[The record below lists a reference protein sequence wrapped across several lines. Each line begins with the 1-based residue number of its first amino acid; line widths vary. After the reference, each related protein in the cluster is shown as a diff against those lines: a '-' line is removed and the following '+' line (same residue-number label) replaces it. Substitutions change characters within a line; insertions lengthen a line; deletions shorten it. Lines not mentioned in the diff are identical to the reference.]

1 MQQGQFSQTAH
12 RVAVRRA
19 AHQLLDEPRV
29 HDDPLALKVIG
40 LEAAQSLQRELHKE
54 QDARARALRAFLAAR
69 GRYAEDQL
77 KQALA
82 QGVSQY
88 VVLGAGL
95 DTFAFR
101 NPHPAL
107 RIFEVDHPATQT
119 WKLERLRE
127 AGVPVPDSVGF
138 VSVDL
143 EQQSLSAALALAG
156 FTATESAFFSWLGVT
171 PYIRREAC
179 MATLGF
185 IATLPKR
192 SGVVF
197 DFAVH
202 PDLLDD
208 NHRAALAALSERVA
222 AAGEPFQLF
231 FHPEELARDL
241 QNSGFTD
248 VEMLA
253 GDQINER
260 YFKDRTDGL
269 RVNGNLGRLTCAW
282 V

>member
-1 MQQGQFSQTAH
+1 MQHGKFSKTAH
-12 RVAVRRA
+12 GVAIRRA

-29 HDDPLALKVIG
+29 HDDPLALAVIG
-40 LEAAQSLQRELHKE
+40 HEAEQSLRQELHKQ

-69 GRYAEDQL
+69 SRYAEDQL
-77 KQALA
+77 KLALGK
-82 QGVSQY
+82 GVSQY

-101 NPHPAL
+101 NPHPEL

-119 WKLERLRE
+119 WKQERLRE
-127 AGVPVPDSVGF
+127 AGFSVPPSVTFVPA
-138 VSVDL
+138 DL
-143 EQQSLSAALALAG
+143 EEQSLSAALSFAG
-156 FTATESAFFSWLGVT
+156 FCATDSAFFSWLGVT
-171 PYIRREAC
+171 PYLKRDAC
-179 MATLGF
+179 MSTLGY
-185 IATLPKR
+185 ISRLPES

-197 DFAVH
+197 DFAVN

-208 NHRAALAALSERVA
+208 GQSIALSSLSARVA

-231 FHPEELARDL
+231 FHPEELTADL
-241 QNSGFTD
+241 KNCGFRD

-253 GDQINER
+253 GEQINDR

-269 RVNGNLGRLTCAW
+269 RISSNLGRLTCAW

>member
-1 MQQGQFSQTAH
+1 MQHGQFSKTAH
-12 RVAVRRA
+12 RVAIRRA
-19 AHQLLDEPRV
+19 AHQLLDKPRV

-40 LEAAQSLQRELHKE
+40 AEAALLLQQELHQQ
-54 QDARARALRAFLAAR
+54 QDGRARALRAFLAAR
-69 GRYAEDQL
+69 VRYAEDQL
-77 KQALA
+77 EVALA

-101 NPHPAL
+101 NPHPEL
-107 RIFEVDHPATQT
+107 QIFEVDHPATQS
-119 WKLERLRE
+119 WKLERLRD
-127 AGVPVPDSVGF
+127 AGVPIPDSVAF

-156 FTATESAFFSWLGVT
+156 FSVAQSAFFSWLGVT
-171 PYIRREAC
+171 PYIKRDAC
-179 MATLGF
+179 MATLCF
-185 IATLPKR
+185 IAGMPKR

-202 PDLLDD
+202 PDLLDPG
-208 NHRAALAALSERVA
+208 HRMVLAALSERVA

-241 QNSGFTD
+241 EGCGFCE

-253 GDQINER
+253 GEQINAR

-269 RVNGNLGRLTCAW
+269 QISGNLGRLTCAW

>member
-1 MQQGQFSQTAH
+1 MQQGKFSRTAH
-12 RVAVRRA
+12 SVAVRRA
-19 AHQLLDEPRV
+19 AHQLLDQPRV
-29 HDDPLALKVIG
+29 HDDPLALAVIG
-40 LEAAQSLQRELHKE
+40 AEAARALQEELHKQQE
-54 QDARARALRAFLAAR
+54 AGARTLRAFLAAR

-77 KQALA
+77 KLALA
-82 QGVSQY
+82 WGISQY

-101 NPHPAL
+101 NPHAGL
-107 RIFEVDHPATQT
+107 RIFEVDHPATQS
-119 WKLERLRE
+119 WKLDRLRE
-127 AGVPVPDSVGF
+127 AGVPIPDSVAF

-156 FTATESAFFSWLGVT
+156 FSVTESAFFSWLGVT

-179 MATLGF
+179 LATLCF
-185 IATLPKR
+185 IGKLPRR

-202 PDLLDD
+202 PDLLDAG
-208 NHRAALAALSERVA
+208 HRMALAALSERVA

-231 FHPEELARDL
+231 FHPEDLARDL
-241 QNSGFTD
+241 ASCGFID

-253 GDQINER
+253 GDQINDR

-269 RVNGNLGRLTCAW
+269 RVSGNLGRLTCAW

>member
-1 MQQGQFSQTAH
+1 MQQGKFSRTAH
-12 RVAVRRA
+12 RVAIRRA
-19 AHQLLDEPRV
+19 AHQLLDQPRV
-29 HDDPLALKVIG
+29 HDDPLALAVIG
-40 LEAAQSLQRELHKE
+40 AEAARALQQELHKQ

-77 KQALA
+77 KLALA
-82 QGVSQY
+82 NGVSQY

-101 NPHPAL
+101 NPHPEL
-107 RIFEVDHPATQT
+107 RIFEVDHPATQS
-119 WKLERLRE
+119 WKLERLRD
-127 AGVPVPDSVGF
+127 AGISIPDSVAF

-143 EQQSLSAALALAG
+143 EQQSLSAALALEG
-156 FTATESAFFSWLGVT
+156 FSLADSTFFSWLGVT
-171 PYIRREAC
+171 PYIKREAC
-179 MATLGF
+179 MSTLGF
-185 IATLPKR
+185 IARMPKR

-202 PDLLDD
+202 PDLLDAG
-208 NHRAALAALSERVA
+208 HRMILTALSERVA

-241 QNSGFTD
+241 QTCGFCEI
-248 VEMLA
+248 EMLA
-253 GDQINER
+253 GDQINAR

-269 RVNGNLGRLTCAW
+269 QISGNLGRLTCAW

>member
-1 MQQGQFSQTAH
+1 MQHGKFSHTAH
-12 RVAVRRA
+12 RVAIRRA

-40 LEAAQSLQRELHKE
+40 TEAARLLQEEIHKE
-54 QDARARALRAFLAAR
+54 QDTRARALRAFLAAR

-77 KQALA
+77 KQALG

-101 NPHPAL
+101 NPHPDL
-107 RIFEVDHPATQT
+107 RIFEVDHPATQS
-119 WKLERLRE
+119 WKLDRLRE
-127 AGVPVPDSVGF
+127 AGVPIPDSVAF

-143 EQQSLSAALALAG
+143 EQQSLGASLALAG
-156 FTATESAFFSWLGVT
+156 FSATDSTFFSWLGVT
-171 PYIRREAC
+171 PYIKREAC

-185 IATLPKR
+185 VAGMPKR

-197 DFAVH
+197 DFAVQ
-202 PDLLDD
+202 PDLLDA
-208 NHRAALAALSERVA
+208 RQREALAALSERVA

-231 FHPEELARDL
+231 FHPDELARDL
-241 QNSGFTD
+241 ATCGFTN

-253 GDQINER
+253 GEQINDR

-269 RVNGNLGRLTCAW
+269 RVSGNLGRLTCAW

>member
-1 MQQGQFSQTAH
+1 MQHGKFSRTAH
-12 RVAVRRA
+12 GVAIRRA

-40 LEAAQSLQRELHKE
+40 AEAAQSLRRELHKH
-54 QDARARALRAFLAAR
+54 QDARSRGLRAFLAAR
-69 GRYAEDQL
+69 ARYAEDQL
-77 KQALA
+77 RMALTR
-82 QGVSQY
+82 GVSQY

-101 NPHPAL
+101 NPHPEL

-127 AGVPVPDSVGF
+127 SGVPIPESVAF
-138 VSVDL
+138 VAADL
-143 EQQSLSAALALAG
+143 EQQSLSAALSLVG
-156 FTATESAFFSWLGVT
+156 FSVTESAFFSWLGVT
-171 PYIRREAC
+171 PYLKREAC
-179 MATLGF
+179 MATLCF
-185 IATLPKR
+185 IAGMPKR

-197 DFAVH
+197 DFTVH
-202 PDLLDD
+202 PDLLDAD
-208 NHRAALAALSERVA
+208 HRAAAETLSDRVA

-231 FHPEELARDL
+231 FHPDELARDL
-241 QNSGFTD
+241 EGCGFGE

-253 GDQINER
+253 GEQINDR
-260 YFKDRTDGL
+260 YFKDRTDDL
-269 RVNGNLGRLTCAW
+269 RISSNLGRLTCAW